1 MRIRRRGR
9 PRHPRRVEVEPD
21 VTYFKPRGVPMA
33 DLEVAELTV
42 EELEAL
48 RLVDLEGLEQ
58 DQAAIRMGVS
68 RRALWSEL
76 DSARRKVAGALVKG
90 SAIAIRGGNYVTAA
104 RRFECSSCGRTWD
117 EPFGTGRPCACPGC
131 GSPQVARQKAGC
143 RCGKVE
149 EKGR

>member
-1 MRIRRRGR
+1 
-9 PRHPRRVEVEPD
+9 VEPN

-48 RLVDLEGLEQ
+48 RLTDLEGLEQ

-76 DSARRKVAGALVKG
+76 HSARRKVTGALVKG
-90 SAIAIRGGNYVTAA
+90 SAIAIRGGNYVTAL
-104 RRFECSSCGRTWD
+104 RRFGCASCGRVWD
-117 EPFGTGRPCACPGC
+117 EPFGTGRPRACPGC
-131 GSPQVARQKAGC
+131 GSRQVAKQKAGC
-143 RCGKVE
+143 RCGTVE

>member
-1 MRIRRRGR
+1 MKLRKRGR
-9 PRHPRRVEVEPD
+9 PRRPRRVDVEPN

-48 RLVDLEGLEQ
+48 RLTDLEGLEQ

-76 DSARRKVAGALVKG
+76 HSARRKVTGALVKG
-90 SAIAIRGGNYVTAA
+90 SAIAIRGGNYVTAL
-104 RRFECSSCGRTWD
+104 RRFGCASCGRVWD
-117 EPFGTGRPCACPGC
+117 EPFGTGRPRACPGC
-131 GSPQVARQKAGC
+131 GSRQVAKQKAGC
-143 RCGKVE
+143 RCGTVE

>member
-1 MRIRRRGR
+1 MKLRRRGR
-9 PRHPRRVEVEPD
+9 PKHPRRVEVEPG
-21 VTYFKPRGVPMA
+21 VTYFKPRGVPIV
-33 DLEVAELTV
+33 DLDVVELTV

-90 SAIAIRGGNYVTAA
+90 SAIAIRGGNYVTAS
-104 RRFECSSCGRTWD
+104 RRFECASCRRVWD
-117 EPFGTGRPCACPGC
+117 EPFGTGRPRVCPGC
-131 GSPQVARQKAGC
+131 GSQQLARKEADC
-143 RCGKVE
+143 RCGTVE

>member
-1 MRIRRRGR
+1 
-9 PRHPRRVEVEPD
+9 
-21 VTYFKPRGVPMA
+21 MA

-58 DQAAIRMGVS
+58 DQAAIKMGVS

-90 SAIAIRGGNYVTAA
+90 SA
-104 RRFECSSCGRTWD
+104 
-117 EPFGTGRPCACPGC
+117 
-131 GSPQVARQKAGC
+131 K
-143 RCGKVE
+143 
-149 EKGR
+149 